1 MKIEINLSK
10 LSLDTLKLSL
20 DPSNSINDL
29 KNIIIVINIKLPIL

>member
-29 KNIIIVINIKLPIL
+29 KNIIIIINVKLPII